1 MSVLN
6 AIFQA
11 IARALA
17 WILPISEYG
26 HASLLNA
33 FAGKTDGSV
42 STAEGAVHIGLAIGI
57 AFAIY
62 GIISKM
68 FKEFFAAG
76 RELVTKQLDLKNP
89 SPARSFM
96 YMTLLS
102 FVPLILWCI
111 PLGKGRV
118 LFSVLHKT
126 GFNGVIVDDAIMF
139 LITGAMVLLTS
150 MQMRSAKR
158 KKVDFKLEN

>member
-1 MSVLN
+1 
-6 AIFQA
+6 
-11 IARALA
+11 
-17 WILPISEYG
+17 
-26 HASLLNA
+26 
-33 FAGKTDGSV
+33 
-42 STAEGAVHIGLAIGI
+42 
-57 AFAIY
+57 
-62 GIISKM
+62 
-68 FKEFFAAG
+68 
-76 RELVTKQLDLKNP
+76 
-89 SPARSFM
+89 
-96 YMTLLS
+96 MTLFS